1 MDRSFRQ
8 QVSEWAHHGVPFELI
23 ESRIEAL
30 DGLTDEERSALWLW
44 AWSFQAPQRQR
55 YMARKVLDGLDAS
68 RGSHVTTD

>member
-1 MDRSFRQ
+1 MDRNFRN

-30 DGLTDEERSALWLW
+30 EGLTGEERSALWLW

-55 YMARKVLDGLDAS
+55 YMARKVLEGLDA
-68 RGSHVTTD
+68 RREPRVMGE

>member
-1 MDRSFRQ
+1 MDRSFRN

-30 DGLTDEERSALWLW
+30 EGLTEEERSALWLW

-55 YMARKVLDGLDAS
+55 YMARKVLEGLDARRAS
-68 RGSHVTTD
+68 RVVSD